1 MTERLKCEQDKVK
14 IKTANDR
21 YTNIVELEM
30 QALKKQL
37 EECDLVITEVKQERL
52 DLQEHIK
59 MSNKVKKSKNA
70 KEIQE
75 GQTLMFES
83 KKPAKR
89 K

>member
-1 MTERLKCEQDKVK
+1 M
-14 IKTANDR
+14 
-21 YTNIVELEM
+21 
-30 QALKKQL
+30 
-37 EECDLVITEVKQERL
+37 EVKQERQ

-83 KKPAKR
+83 KKPGAGGGKR
-89 K
+89 KWL